1 MLDFDF
7 LTIEQVLGGKQAL
20 PIFKM
25 HPELINAPITDYA
38 ILLGGI
44 PSYGKMRFNEEDKDY
59 RTGSYWTSSYRI
71 STIRIISTIDYTAR
85 EDFSYCYK
93 RGTGARPIVKY
104 SKIKDFVK
112 SKKIRKDGCL
122 EVEYGEYP
130 QFVVEDLKLVMELER
145 LWNNGDNLP
154 ELKFTDKAYS
164 YDTTESD
171 DVDEKFYLGQY
182 LEVEYSGNKYV
193 RFTVGY
199 NGSSRELSNNKIYF
213 KDSVCWLKVEPIKWL
228 IDKSSDIAIS
238 KNVLFAGVQ
247 YCYNPN
253 ILDDFK
259 NTDIKKYMDDYFC
272 KEILPSNVKTHNVT
286 VSEKD
291 IPNPY
296 NFDFSEVSEEEIIK
310 GCVESNIAVMLHGRS
325 GDGKSA
331 RVKELDPDAEIL
343 YLINASPD
351 SLGGKSIV
359 YNGEMIDIPPT
370 WYTRLVSKCE
380 GEPDKIHIVFFD
392 EITNAPPSIQGMAFN
407 IILDKEVNGKWK
419 LPENARIVAA
429 GNELEESRSAYG
441 MSEPLFN
448 RFAHV
453 YIETK
458 VEDWLSWASTP
469 SETYERLDYKETNLP
484 MKIHPSIYAFI
495 AYKSFKGEDVLRS
508 KFDGI
513 KPNADPRKWELA
525 SKVLYETRK
534 PEMLRSLVGEA
545 ITREFVSFTRQR
557 VITLED
563 VLSGNYAEE
572 DLKMDT
578 GEKYNTAVG
587 LSSVSIEYFE
597 KVREFVK
604 RLGPEICATFETL
617 WAHGIEERLE
627 KIQEIKLS
635 ERTK

>member
-7 LTIEQVLGGKQAL
+7 LTWDEVVGKNRL
-20 PIFKM
+20 NIF
-25 HPELINAPITDYA
+25 EITSATLYA
-38 ILLGGI
+38 FMTDFSRLLGNGDFRDDYVNINGKFYYYGLWYTKTIEKSGI
-44 PSYGKMRFNEEDKDY
+44 NKGYVDTIYKSGIKY
-59 RTGSYWTSSYRI
+59 SSKSAER
-71 STIRIISTIDYTAR
+71 RVTAR
-85 EDFSYCYK
+85 
-93 RGTGARPIVKY
+93 PVIKY
-104 SKIKDFVK
+104 SKIKDLVK
-112 SKKIRKDGCL
+112 NKNVNDGGIL
-122 EVEYGEYP
+122 VVEFGEYP
-130 QFVVEDLKLVMELER
+130 QFIVVDNNLKLNLEELYEKD
-145 LWNNGDNLP
+145 LLNETGKVYTTDSVDYDDKDI
-154 ELKFTDKAYS
+154 EFTPVNYIE
-164 YDTTESD
+164 Y
-171 DVDEKFYLGQY
+171 
-182 LEVEYSGNKYV
+182 EYSGEKYI
-193 RFTVGY
+193 RFTVGR
-199 NGSSRELSNNKIYF
+199 NGYDVPLSDDNSY
-213 KDSVCWLKVEPIKWL
+213 DLGDTCWIKVEPIKWL
-228 IDKSSDIAIS
+228 VDEKSDKAICEKLIFS
-238 KNVLFAGVQ
+238 GIQ
-247 YCYNPN
+247 YCHDINN
-253 ILDDFK
+253 INDFK
-259 NTDIKKYMDDYFC
+259 KTDIKRFMDTYFS
-272 KEILPSNVKTHNVT
+272 KEILTEYEYDKLYKK
-286 VSEKD
+286 EKQES
-291 IPNPY
+291 IYNPY
-296 NFDFSEVSEEEIIK
+296 NFDFNNVTEEEIIK
-310 GCVESNIAVMLHGRS
+310 GCVEANIAIMLHGRS

-331 RVKELDPDAEIL
+331 RVKELDPDVEIL

-359 YNGEMIDIPPT
+359 YNGKMIDIPPT
-370 WYTRLVSKCE
+370 WYTKLVAKCE
-380 GEPDKIHIVFFD
+380 KEPDKIHIVFFD

-419 LPENARIVAA
+419 LPDNARIVAA

-469 SETYERLDYKETNLP
+469 SETYERLPYKQENIP

-508 KFDGI
+508 KFDGV

-545 ITREFVSFTRQR
+545 ITREFAIFCKQK
-557 VITLED
+557 VITVED
-563 VLSGNYAEE
+563 VLSENYTEE

-604 RLGPEICATFETL
+604 KLGPEICATFETL
-617 WAHGIEERLE
+617 WAHGLEERLE

>member
-7 LTIEQVLGGKQAL
+7 LTWDEVVGDNTLEIFHKSISSLGG
-20 PIFKM
+20 FM
-25 HPELINAPITDYA
+25 TDFA
-38 ILLGGI
+38 RLLGNG
-44 PSYGKMRFNEEDKDY
+44 
-59 RTGSYWTSSYRI
+59 
-71 STIRIISTIDYTAR
+71 
-85 EDFSYCYK
+85 DFSNEYVHDGSKFNYFGCWYTKTIIQYGINKGNVISFYK
-93 RGTGARPIVKY
+93 YGVKHNTSTTGRMISARPVIKY
-104 SKIKDFVK
+104 SKIKDFVEVK
-112 SKKIRKDGCL
+112 NINKD
-122 EVEYGEYP
+122 EIPVVEFGEYP
-130 QFVVEDLKLVMELER
+130 QFVVDDIDLRLELQSLYES
-145 LWNNGDNLP
+145 G
-154 ELKFTDKAYS
+154 ELKETGKVYTTDSVDYDDEDIEFNPTNYVEYEFNGEKYIRFIVGTNGFDIYLSDDSS
-164 YDTTESD
+164 YD
-171 DVDEKFYLGQY
+171 LGD
-182 LEVEYSGNKYV
+182 
-193 RFTVGY
+193 T
-199 NGSSRELSNNKIYF
+199 
-213 KDSVCWLKVEPIKWL
+213 CWIKVEPIKWL
-228 IDKSSDIAIS
+228 VDEKNDKALSE
-238 KNVLFAGVQ
+238 KLLFSGIQ
-247 YCYNPN
+247 YCYDEKDIN
-253 ILDDFK
+253 DFK
-259 NTDIKKYMDDYFC
+259 KTDIKKFMDTYFS
-272 KEILPSNVKTHNVT
+272 KEILTKKEYDKLYKK
-286 VSEKD
+286 EKQES
-291 IPNPY
+291 IYNPY
-296 NFDFSEVSEEEIIK
+296 SLDFDEVSEEEIIK

-331 RVKELDPDAEIL
+331 RVKEIDPDAEIL

-370 WYTRLVSKCE
+370 WYTRLKEKCE
-380 GEPDKIHIVFFD
+380 KEPDKIHIVFFD

-407 IILDKEVNGKWK
+407 IILDKEVNGRWK
-419 LPENARIVAA
+419 LPDNARIVAA

-469 SETYERLDYKETNLP
+469 IETYERLPYKQENIP

-534 PEMLRSLVGEA
+534 PEMLRSLVGEP
-545 ITREFVSFTRQR
+545 ITREFVMFCRQR

-563 VLSGNYAEE
+563 VLNDNYTEE
-572 DLKMDT
+572 DLRMDT

-587 LSSVSIEYFE
+587 LSSVSIEHFE

-604 RLGPEICATFETL
+604 RLGSEICATFETL
-617 WAHGIEERLE
+617 WARGLEERLE

>member
-1 MLDFDF
+1 MQEFDF
-7 LTIEQVLGGKQAL
+7 FFLDEDYVFGNDKLD
-20 PIFKM
+20 IFKKN
-25 HPELINAPITDYA
+25 PELISAPITDYSL
-38 ILLGGI
+38 LLGGSCFGRKVYI
-44 PSYGKMRFNEEDKDY
+44 SEEKEEKYLGEWWTSTFTRNSIAIRTVSSYGILNASEYQQRN
-59 RTGSYWTSSYRI
+59 I
-71 STIRIISTIDYTAR
+71 S
-85 EDFSYCYK
+85 
-93 RGTGARPIVKY
+93 ARPVISY
-104 SKIKDFVK
+104 SKIKNFVT
-112 SKKIRKDGCL
+112 SQKKRCDGIL
-122 EVEYGEYP
+122 EIEFGEYP
-130 QFVVEDLKLVMELER
+130 QYIVNDKNLERELER
-145 LWNNGDNLP
+145 LWNNGDTLP

-164 YDTTESD
+164 FDGTDLTET
-171 DVDEKFYLGQY
+171 EFGFNLEQY
-182 LEVEYSGNKYV
+182 LEVLYKGNKYV
-193 RFTVGY
+193 RFTVGD
-199 NGSSRELSNNKIYF
+199 NGNVSILSNEKTYYKN
-213 KDSVCWLKVEPIKWL
+213 DVCWLKVEPIKWL
-228 IDKSSDIAIS
+228 VDRSSDLAIS
-238 KNVLFAGVQ
+238 KNLLFSSVQ
-247 YCYNPN
+247 YCND
-253 ILDDFK
+253 ISDIGFLSS
-259 NTDIKKYMDDYFC
+259 DIKNYMDTYFC

-296 NFDFSEVSEEEIIK
+296 GFDFSNVSEEEIIK
-310 GCVESNIAVMLHGRS
+310 GCVEANIAVMLHGRS

-370 WYTRLVSKCE
+370 WYIRLKEKCE
-380 GEPDKIHIVFFD
+380 SEADKIHIVFFD

-419 LPENARIVAA
+419 LPDNARIVAA

-469 SETYERLDYKETNLP
+469 SETYERLPYKQENIP

-495 AYKSFKGEDVLRS
+495 AYKSFKGEEVLRS

-534 PEMLRSLVGEA
+534 PEMLRSLVGEE
-545 ITREFVSFTRQR
+545 ITREFTMFCRQR
-557 VITLED
+557 VITIED
-563 VLSGNYAEE
+563 VLNDNYTEE
-572 DLKMDT
+572 DLRMDT

-587 LSSVSIEYFE
+587 LSSVSIEHFE
-597 KVREFVK
+597 KVRDFVK
-604 RLGPEICATFETL
+604 RLGSEICATFETL
-617 WAHGIEERLE
+617 WARGIEERLE

-635 ERTK
+635 ERTR